1 MRLYLT
7 LKECMD
13 LSDSILVASQDSLT
27 QKAVIFCIMDPRP
40 YAPPLES
47 NIQDR
52 LIHLR
57 RSSELKL
64 NIPPSLTE
72 SLIQHGFMSL
82 TLLSL
87 ISDKHLRILGR
98 LLRLDPPTIEKLKGS
113 IEKLNEAPLEPLYS
127 YKKYLVVRRKNKKAS
142 NRRKFLMD
150 YLHLDE
156 PRKHTKLKP
165 TPPLPIK
172 ESPLPPT
179 PTPTP
184 SPPLP
189 RPKDEEDEETTSTS
203 SSSLFSYGSPHI
215 PVGIY
220 GFCPLFFCPRH
231 STPTE
236 FPSLFRHIFEAH
248 NPFRAQVKDFNY
260 SSRNYGSVE
269 LEFSLGEAMRVRADS
284 VLWFGPTEFLFD
296 GVPFY
301 EIVYRIPSPRKK
313 GIKKLDVEGTGM
325 TNCYIFWLY
334 VGAGVKTAEKY
345 SYVISLYKDKEHR
358 NAQRRSVTSF
368 ESNPIA
374 MNHRDDQSRGPAGSA
389 SYFTFEENK
398 LKNIAFSDGT
408 LKYFVKIFKNRLGN
422 NNSYSSSQLSDN
434 NYYTTKQR
442 HNY

>member
-64 NIPPSLTE
+64 NISPSLTE

-189 RPKDEEDEETTSTS
+189 RPKDEEDEETTSHFLLLSIFLMEVHIYQLESMDSAPCFSALGTQLQQSFQAYSDIFLRLITHFARKSKILIILVAIMGPLSWS
-203 SSSLFSYGSPHI
+203 S
-215 PVGIY
+215 
-220 GFCPLFFCPRH
+220 PLERLC
-231 STPTE
+231 
-236 FPSLFRHIFEAH
+236 
-248 NPFRAQVKDFNY
+248 V
-260 SSRNYGSVE
+260 
-269 LEFSLGEAMRVRADS
+269 
-284 VLWFGPTEFLFD
+284 
-296 GVPFY
+296 Y
-301 EIVYRIPSPRKK
+301 ERIRKK

-374 MNHRDDQSRGPAGSA
+374 MNHRDDQSRGPAG
-389 SYFTFEENK
+389 
-398 LKNIAFSDGT
+398 DGT

-422 NNSYSSSQLSDN
+422 NNSYSSSQLNTHLIGSFIQN
-434 NYYTTKQR
+434 FLSLPSSISSI
-442 HNY
+442 HPISEP